1 MKTTLLLAALAALT
15 GPAAAQSELTWS
27 GGVMGTT
34 LTYDLTGPAGNVFA
48 LAPSLTTGP
57 TPLAIFD
64 ATDPRS
70 LGIGIDLISYAKY
83 GLLTPNASV
92 SYPVPMVPAL
102 VGKIAYAQFVTID
115 PFGGTTFYINE
126 ISNRAAFRLGGH
138 GDVVAPLSEVIVAR
152 QGHTA
157 NALPDGS
164 VLVAG
169 GDEPGPGGTLNVQAT
184 VEIFDPQTQTFGFA
198 GTMTQPRS
206 THTATELADGRI
218 LMIGGYQV
226 FAGGVASATAEI
238 YDPQTQL
245 FHAVAPPSA
254 GRTQHTATLLADGR
268 VFVAGGTTKFDLGDI
283 FTSFGLT
290 LDTTEIYDPITNTW
304 TPGPDL
310 PRPRIAHQASLL
322 ASGKVL
328 ITSGIEIGDFF
339 GLPIPGITDKCQL
352 YDPVTNTITDAANLP
367 AGRAYHG
374 QLALPNGGAL
384 VVGGATADFTQLTAT
399 TQTNVYTYDDAA
411 NAWTATGNLQVARA
425 YPNLVDLG
433 TGLAVLGGLKS
444 VDVST
449 GSGAPAVEIETAD
462 YNAITWT
469 QVATQALPR
478 EVARAVAVD
487 DGLRVVIVGVG
498 DDGLATNDKTAEVF
512 IP

>member
-1 MKTTLLLAALAALT
+1 MKTSLLLTALATLSL
-15 GPAAAQSELTWS
+15 PAATQSELTWS
-27 GGVMGTT
+27 DGVMGTT
-34 LTYDLTGPAGNVFA
+34 LTYDLSGPAGNVFA

-70 LGIGIDLISYAKY
+70 LDIGIDLVSYAKY

-92 SYPVPMVPAL
+92 SFPVPAVPAL
-102 VGKIAYAQFVTID
+102 VGQIAYAQFVTLD
-115 PFGGTTFYINE
+115 PFGGTPFFINE

-138 GDVVAPLSEVIVAR
+138 GDVVAPLSDVIVAR

-157 NALPDGS
+157 NRLPDGS
-164 VLVAG
+164 VLIAG
-169 GDEPGPGGTLNVQAT
+169 GDEPGPGGVLNVQAT
-184 VEIFDPQTQTFGFA
+184 VEVFDPQTQTFGFG

-245 FHAVAPPSA
+245 FSAVAAPSA
-254 GRTQHTATLLADGR
+254 GRTQHTATLLPDGR

-283 FTSFGLT
+283 FASFGLT
-290 LDTTEIYDPITNTW
+290 LDTTEIYDPATNTW
-304 TPGPDL
+304 TAGPNL
-310 PRPRIAHQASLL
+310 ERPRIAHQASLL
-322 ASGKVL
+322 GNGKVL
-328 ITSGIEIGDFF
+328 ITSGIEVGDFF
-339 GLPIPGITDKCQL
+339 GIPIPGITDKCQL
-352 YDPVTNTITDAANLP
+352 FDPVTNSITEAATLP
-367 AGRAYHG
+367 GGRAYHG
-374 QLALPNGGAL
+374 QLALPGGGAL
-384 VVGGATADFTQLTAT
+384 VVGGATANFTQLTAT
-399 TQTNVYTYDDAA
+399 TQTNVYTYDPTT
-411 NAWTATGNLQVARA
+411 NAWTSTGNLQVARA

-433 TGLAVLGGLKS
+433 TGLAVLGGLES

-449 GSGAPAVEIETAD
+449 GSGAPAIAIETAD

-469 QVATQALPR
+469 HVATQTLPR
-478 EVARAVAVD
+478 EVARAVTVD
-487 DGLRVVIVGVG
+487 DGQRVLIVGIG
-498 DDGLATNDKTAEVF
+498 DDGQTANDTTAEVF